1 MNVGQMPS
9 KHLIAVV
16 LLIIVI
22 ALGTG
27 IYFITKEKPEAGPLP
42 TELTV
47 ATSASTVRYSL
58 DPITLTATLTS
69 NGDQVEGKVINWSV
83 TPGIGVGIPPSTTD
97 SFGQASIYFSTIP
110 PRLSSIEFSQLP
122 KTLTFTV
129 SFVGDNQYQESTE
142 SVSIV
147 VTPRT

>member
-9 KHLIAVV
+9 KHLIAAV
-16 LLIIVI
+16 LLMIVI

-47 ATSASTVRYSL
+47 ATSASTVKYSL
-58 DPITLTATLTS
+58 DPVTLTATLTS
-69 NGDQVEGKVINWSV
+69 NGDQVEGKIINWSV
-83 TPGIGVGIPPSTTD
+83 TPGISVGIPPSTTD
-97 SFGQASIYFSTIP
+97 SSGQAPIYFSTLP
-110 PRLSSIEFSQLP
+110 PPHSSGEFSNLP
-122 KTLTFTV
+122 ITLTFTA
-129 SFVGDNQYQESTE
+129 SFAGDNQYQESTE

>member
-97 SFGQASIYFSTIP
+97 SFGQASIYFSKLP
-110 PRLSSIEFSQLP
+110 PPISSITFSQLP